1 MFLLIRSNLKKSGK
15 TSIAF
20 FLLLMAAMFLSY
32 TGSQMT
38 EGFRRLYQDKAE
50 ETNSADFAA
59 VLPYGFCEEYGEEIE
74 NFREADEDILTME
87 TADALLL
94 RSMDIQAGGGE
105 PINGSWMFRDADRQ
119 GTLSCLQIVERL
131 EQVPENGIYVPY
143 VCKTFFGFGLGD
155 VFHISSREWQ
165 ESYIIAGFTE
175 DVLFGSRSN
184 IAFDLPKVAFCS
196 LREKAGIDCDAEIVM
211 MKTEGDVSGLANR
224 FTEFVAGKSD
234 GDIFYNTSD
243 IEYAETSR
251 SNNLSIYVAVINAA
265 SFIGIAACFMV
276 IGFHMRNTLDKDF
289 KELGTLKAVGYR
301 GGQIVMSYTLQFLFL
316 GLLGGMTGVG
326 ISQCIMPIVI
336 KSIATDIG
344 FVWNAVFLG
353 FEAGKNLLIILLVTV
368 AVTVFL
374 SKGIFR
380 LRPVE
385 AIQERDK
392 MIPGRKSRMDIEK
405 TPFSV
410 NLSVIIK
417 MISFERAR
425 SILTGIVV
433 SVLMCV
439 AGFAVILYAR
449 LVNDKGGLLQITGA
463 EIYSV
468 NVQPDRPEHTAQ
480 IAKELEGE
488 GVRKVMMAVEPGSSR
503 ILCDNGVYAALGVY
517 SDYEELENPSIY
529 AGRYPKHENEAAISG
544 NLAQALGKDVGDTV
558 EVSTLFQERLFQER
572 PFQEQPFQEQPFQ
585 EDAGEGAFLIVGLT
599 QGTYT
604 GGMDIYLTMEGLR
617 LVDSAAQWQTVHVY
631 LEEGIDAEEYC
642 RNLKKRFLDR
652 LSYVGG
658 FEQVFYSQLAPI
670 INSVSGVVF
679 FIMAVMFL
687 LIIIMG
693 YFVTNSILL
702 TRKRDFGI
710 MKALGYSNG
719 QIISQTVVTLMLYI
733 AGGSLLGSIFLYFG
747 SNAVMAELFHGMGVY
762 RISFRF
768 PAAWIAALILCMEA
782 AGCLTAFLSAW
793 KVRKI
798 VPCSLIKAE

>member
-1 MFLLIRSNLKKSGK
+1 MFLLIRSNIKKSGK
-15 TSIAF
+15 TSFAF
-20 FLLLMAAMFLSY
+20 FLLLMATMLLSY

-38 EGFRRLYQDKAE
+38 EGFRRLYQEKAT

-59 VLPYGFCEEYGEEIE
+59 ILPRGFYEKYGEEIE
-74 NFREADEDILTME
+74 GFRKADEEIIDME
-87 TADALLL
+87 MADAVLL
-94 RSMDIQAGGGE
+94 RSVDIQAGTGE
-105 PINGSWMFRDADRQ
+105 PVNGSWMFRNADRQ
-119 GTLSCLQIVERL
+119 GYLSSLKIVERL

-143 VCKTFFGFGLGD
+143 VCKTFFGFEIGD
-155 VFHISSREWQ
+155 VLNISSGEWQ
-165 ESYIIAGFTE
+165 DSYIIAGFTE

-184 IAFDLPKVAFCS
+184 IAFDLPKEAFLS
-196 LREKAGIDCDAEIVM
+196 LREKAGTDCDAVVVM
-211 MKTEGDVSGLANR
+211 IKTDGDVSRLANR
-224 FTEFVAGKSD
+224 FSEFVAGKSD
-234 GDIFYNTSD
+234 GEIFYNTSD
-243 IEYAETSR
+243 IEYAEASR

-265 SFIGIAACFMV
+265 SVMGIAACFMV
-276 IGFHMRNTLDKDF
+276 IAFHMRNTLDKDL

-301 GGQIVMSYTLQFLFL
+301 GGHIVLSYALQFLFL
-316 GLLGGMTGVG
+316 GLLGGMAGVG
-326 ISQCIMPIVI
+326 ISQCIMPMVI

-353 FEAGKNLLIILLVTV
+353 FEAGKNLMVILLVTV

-385 AIQERDK
+385 AIQEREK
-392 MIPGRKSRMDIEK
+392 VVPGRKSRMDIEK
-405 TPFSV
+405 TPFPV

-449 LVNDKGGLLQITGA
+449 LVNDKGGLLQVTGA
-463 EIYSV
+463 EVYSV
-468 NVQPDRPEHTAQ
+468 NVQPDRPEDAAE

-503 ILCDNGVYAALGVY
+503 LLCDNRVYAALGVY
-517 SDYEELENPSIY
+517 SDYEVLENPSIY
-529 AGRYPKHENEAAISG
+529 AGRYPKHENETAISG
-544 NLAQALGKDVGDTV
+544 NLAQALGKNIGDTV
-558 EVSTLFQERLFQER
+558 EVSQL
-572 PFQEQPFQEQPFQ
+572 FQ
-585 EDAGEGAFLIVGLT
+585 EDAGEGTFLIVGLM

-604 GGMDIYLTMEGLR
+604 GGMDIYLTMEGLN
-617 LVDSAAQWQTVHVY
+617 LIDSAAQWQTVHVY

-642 RNLKKRFLDR
+642 RNLKDCFSDR
-652 LSYVGG
+652 LSYVGE

-687 LIIIMG
+687 LIVIMG

-719 QIISQTVVTLMLYI
+719 QIISQTVVTFMLYI

-747 SNAVMAELFHGMGVY
+747 SNAVMAGLFHGMGVY

-768 PAAWIAALILCMEA
+768 PIVWIAALILCMEA
-782 AGCLTAFLSAW
+782 AGCLTAFISAW

-798 VPCSLIKAE
+798 VPSTLIKAE

>member
-20 FLLLMAAMFLSY
+20 FLLLMATMLLSY

-38 EGFRRLYQDKAE
+38 EGFRRLYQDKAA

-59 VLPYGFCEEYGEEIE
+59 VLPRGFCEEYGEEIE
-74 NFREADEDILTME
+74 GFQKADEEILTIE
-87 TADALLL
+87 IADALLL

-105 PINGSWMFRDADRQ
+105 PINGSWMFRNADRQ
-119 GTLSCLQIVERL
+119 VNLSCFQIVERL

-155 VFHISSREWQ
+155 VLNISSGEWQ
-165 ESYIIAGFTE
+165 DSYIIAGFTE

-184 IAFDLPKVAFCS
+184 IAFDLPEAAFCS
-196 LREKAGIDCDAEIVM
+196 LREKAGTDCDAEIVM

-224 FTEFVAGKSD
+224 FTEFVAEKSD
-234 GDIFYNTSD
+234 RDIFYNTSD

-276 IGFHMRNTLDKDF
+276 IGFHMRNTLDKDL

-301 GGQIVMSYTLQFLFL
+301 GGYIVMSYTLQFLFL

-344 FVWNAVFLG
+344 FVWNTVFLG

-392 MIPGRKSRMDIEK
+392 VISGRKSRMDIEK
-405 TPFSV
+405 TPFPV

-449 LVNDKGGLLQITGA
+449 LVNDQRGLLQITGA

-468 NVQPDRPEHTAQ
+468 NVQPARPEYTAQ

-503 ILCDNGVYAALGVY
+503 ILCDNGLYAALGVY

-544 NLAQALGKDVGDTV
+544 NLAQALGKDIGDTI
-558 EVSTLFQERLFQER
+558 EVSTLFKERL
-572 PFQEQPFQEQPFQ
+572 FQ
-585 EDAGEGAFLIVGLT
+585 EDAGEGEFMIVGLT

-604 GGMDIYLTMEGLR
+604 GGMDIYLTMEGLK
-617 LVDSAAQWQTVHVY
+617 LIDSAAQWQTVHVY
-631 LEEGIDAEEYC
+631 LEEEIGTEEYC
-642 RNLKKRFLDR
+642 RNLKDCFSDR

-658 FEQVFYSQLAPI
+658 SEQVFYSQLAPI

-719 QIISQTVVTLMLYI
+719 QIISQTVVTFMLYI

-747 SNAVMAELFHGMGVY
+747 SNAVMAGLFHGMGVY

-768 PAAWIAALILCMEA
+768 PLAWIAALILCMEA
-782 AGCLTAFLSAW
+782 TGCLTAFISAW

>member
-1 MFLLIRSNLKKSGK
+1 M
-15 TSIAF
+15 
-20 FLLLMAAMFLSY
+20 
-32 TGSQMT
+32 
-38 EGFRRLYQDKAE
+38 
-50 ETNSADFAA
+50 
-59 VLPYGFCEEYGEEIE
+59 GE
-74 NFREADEDILTME
+74 R
-87 TADALLL
+87 
-94 RSMDIQAGGGE
+94 AG
-105 PINGSWMFRDADRQ
+105 
-119 GTLSCLQIVERL
+119 T
-131 EQVPENGIYVPY
+131 
-143 VCKTFFGFGLGD
+143 
-155 VFHISSREWQ
+155 
-165 ESYIIAGFTE
+165 
-175 DVLFGSRSN
+175 
-184 IAFDLPKVAFCS
+184 
-196 LREKAGIDCDAEIVM
+196 DCDAVVVM
-211 MKTEGDVSGLANR
+211 MKTDGDVSGLANR
-224 FTEFVAGKSD
+224 FSEFVAGKSD
-234 GDIFYNTSD
+234 GEIFYNTSD

-265 SFIGIAACFMV
+265 SVMGIAACFMV
-276 IGFHMRNTLDKDF
+276 IAFHMRNTLDKDL
-289 KELGTLKAVGYR
+289 KELGALKAVGYR
-301 GGQIVMSYTLQFLFL
+301 GGHIVLSYALQFLFL
-316 GLLGGMTGVG
+316 GLLGGMAGVG
-326 ISQCIMPIVI
+326 ISQCIMPMVI

-353 FEAGKNLLIILLVTV
+353 FEAGKNLMVILLATV

-385 AIQERDK
+385 AIQEREK
-392 MIPGRKSRMDIEK
+392 VVPGRKSRMDIEK
-405 TPFSV
+405 TPFPV

-449 LVNDKGGLLQITGA
+449 LVNDKGGLLQVTGA
-463 EIYSV
+463 EVYSV
-468 NVQPDRPEHTAQ
+468 NVQPDRPEDTAE

-503 ILCDNGVYAALGVY
+503 LLCDNRVYAALGVY
-517 SDYEELENPSIY
+517 SDYEVLENPSIY
-529 AGRYPKHENEAAISG
+529 AGRYPKHENETAISG
-544 NLAQALGKDVGDTV
+544 NLAQTLGKNIGDTV
-558 EVSTLFQERLFQER
+558 EVSQL
-572 PFQEQPFQEQPFQ
+572 FQ
-585 EDAGEGAFLIVGLT
+585 EDAGEGTFLIVGLT

-604 GGMDIYLTMEGLR
+604 GGMDIYLTMEGLN
-617 LVDSAAQWQTVHVY
+617 LIDSTAQWQTVHVY

-642 RNLKKRFLDR
+642 RNLKDCFSDR
-652 LSYVGG
+652 LSYVGE

-687 LIIIMG
+687 LIVIMG

-719 QIISQTVVTLMLYI
+719 QIISQTVVTFMLYI

-747 SNAVMAELFHGMGVY
+747 SNAVMAGLFHGMGVY

-768 PAAWIAALILCMEA
+768 PIVWIAALILCMEA
-782 AGCLTAFLSAW
+782 AGCLTAFISAW

-798 VPCSLIKAE
+798 VPCTLIKAE